1 MLSFLPETEF
11 WEVPVFEINNQ
22 HILVTGGSSG
32 FGRHFAH
39 FLASGGAKITL
50 VARRADPLASVV
62 SEISA
67 SGGEAQSLA
76 PDVTTVAT

>member
-1 MLSFLPETEF
+1 MAMF
-11 WEVPVFEINNQ
+11 EVKDL

-39 FLASGGAKITL
+39 FLADGGAKITL

-62 SEISA
+62 GEISA
-67 SGGEAQSLA
+67 SGGEAQSLVL
-76 PDVTTVAT
+76 DVTTVATWFPDCNR